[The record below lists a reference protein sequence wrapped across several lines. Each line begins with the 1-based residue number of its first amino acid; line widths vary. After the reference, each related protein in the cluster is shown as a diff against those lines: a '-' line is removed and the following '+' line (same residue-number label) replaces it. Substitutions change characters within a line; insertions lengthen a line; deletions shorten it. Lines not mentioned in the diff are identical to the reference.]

1 MRSDDLATRV
11 IDAVQGNP
19 EATKQISDA
28 LASGDAAVIQAA
40 LAKHAGIDIS
50 AGEAQTIAEQVKA
63 NPSQPAAY
71 MT

>member
-1 MRSDDLATRV
+1 MRDDDLATRV
-11 IDAVQGNP
+11 MNAVQGNP
-19 EATKQISDA
+19 EATKNISDA
-28 LASGDAAVIQAA
+28 LASGDAAAIQEA

-50 AGEAQTIAEQVKA
+50 AAEAQTIADQVRA

>member
-1 MRSDDLATRV
+1 MRDDDLATKV
-11 IDAVQGNP
+11 INAVQGNP

-28 LASGDAAVIQAA
+28 LASGDPALIQEAIG
-40 LAKHAGIDIS
+40 KYAGIDIS
-50 AGEAQTIAEQVKA
+50 PEEAQTIADQVKA